1 MFLVDAL
8 LILAMLF
15 FLFLPISDRRTVRM
29 RLCMLCALL
38 AMFSVSIT
46 RTPVAPVLLA
56 SIASPPEWCACR
68 ICTSAT
74 RPRDSHRARH
84 RICDCSMG
92 KETGK
97 ETSDGSG
104 EAARHRQRPREALN
118 SPSALWRR
126 PRPNW

>member
-46 RTPVAPVLLA
+46 RTHVGPVQLA
-56 SIASPPEWCACR
+56 SVVS
-68 ICTSAT
+68 T
-74 RPRDSHRARH
+74 H
-84 RICDCSMG
+84 
-92 KETGK
+92 
-97 ETSDGSG
+97 
-104 EAARHRQRPREALN
+104 
-118 SPSALWRR
+118 
-126 PRPNW
+126 